1 MSNPSPPNK
10 LTYAPRPRDRRR
22 AAERA
27 AAVFTFV
34 AATVVIGSGSLA
46 WALLVRH
53 R

>member
-1 MSNPSPPNK
+1 MSHPPPPIK
-10 LTYAPRPRDRRR
+10 LTYAPQPRDRRP

-27 AAVFTFV
+27 AAIFAFV
-34 AATVVIGSGSLA
+34 GAVVVIGSGSVA